1 MSYVLCTSVLLI
13 PASVQYSLLRLRI
26 AFSVS
31 ESQVVTADINN
42 RLGCGSIL
50 KSGRL
55 FGITGKLP
63 ITLQYNLIENS

>member
-1 MSYVLCTSVLLI
+1 VSYVLRTSVLLI

-31 ESQVVTADINN
+31 ESEAVTADINN

-50 KSGRL
+50 KKAEGSLESQANFLLRYT
-55 FGITGKLP
+55 I
-63 ITLQYNLIENS
+63 I